1 MKFKKLFDIYIPFIL
16 IFLIFF
22 CFYISSSIA
31 VLKIGTADF
40 NISFDPYK
48 YNRTNNLSI
57 NQHIFESLV
66 TIDNNGKIIPLLA
79 SNWINVDDRT
89 WIFNLKKNVFF
100 SNQQPLTADDVIYSF
115 ERVNLFKNPDLA
127 SNFSINLSIVRMEKI
142 NDYSIKIVTEDIF
155 PTFLL
160 KLRNCAILPKNY
172 IEKNGLDYFLEH
184 PVGTGPYMN
193 PQINENTKITGLE
206 SIKVISFTRNEKYW
220 GKKPYFKKIEF
231 YLTSGDKILEL
242 LKKEELDLA
251 VWMDFDF
258 FYQLP
263 FLKNYKKISI
273 PGLRTNFLVL
283 NCLDKNLSNVQV
295 RKAIYYALD
304 LSEITNKIFFDN
316 ATSANQLVSP
326 YVIGFNPEIP
336 GQSKNIELAKK
347 LLSDAK
353 LLAGFPLKLH
363 FSNKDFIFNKI
374 ALLLK
379 NYLNKINIDLN
390 LISVSDSELSKIRK
404 ERNFEIIPYSLS
416 SGTGDALFILSTL
429 IHSKSGTMGQ
439 YNFSGF
445 SDDEIDNLIKK
456 ATEEFN
462 EKKRIELYQKIME
475 LTMNKLPYIPLYWPN
490 FNAIIKSNLKWQI
503 RSDERVYAFEM
514 SY

>member
-1 MKFKKLFDIYIPFIL
+1 MIFKKLFIIYIPFIL
-16 IFLIFF
+16 IFLTLFSF
-22 CFYISSSIA
+22 SISSSIA
-31 VLKIGTADF
+31 VLKIGTNYF
-40 NISFDPYK
+40 NISLDPYK

-89 WIFNLKKNVFF
+89 WIFNLKKNIFF

-115 ERVNLFKNPDLA
+115 ERVNLFNNRDIA
-127 SNFSINLSIVRMEKI
+127 SDFGINLSIIIMEKI

-155 PTFLL
+155 PAFLL
-160 KLRNCAILPKNY
+160 KLRNCSILPKNY
-172 IEKNGLDYFLEH
+172 IEKNGLSYFLDH

-193 PQINENTKITGLE
+193 PEIIENTKIAGLE
-206 SIKVISFTRNEKYW
+206 NIKVISLTRNEKYW
-220 GKKPYFKKIEF
+220 GKKPYFKKVYF
-231 YLTSGDKILEL
+231 YLSSEDKILEL
-242 LKKEELDLA
+242 LKKEELDIA
-251 VWMDFDF
+251 VWMNFNF
-258 FYQLP
+258 FYELP
-263 FLKNYKKISI
+263 ILKNYKKISI

-283 NCLDKNLSNVQV
+283 NCLDKNLSNVLV
-295 RKAIYYALD
+295 RKAIYYSLD
-304 LSEITNKIFFDN
+304 LNEITKKIFFDN
-316 ATSANQLVSP
+316 STTANQLVSP
-326 YVIGFNPEIP
+326 YVIGFNPKIP
-336 GQSKNIELAKK
+336 LQNKNIELAKK

-353 LLAGFPLKLH
+353 LSEGFPLKLH
-363 FSNKDFIFNKI
+363 FSNQDSIFSKI
-374 ALLLK
+374 ALLIK
-379 NYLNKINIDLN
+379 NYLSKVNIDLS

-404 ERNFEIIPYSLS
+404 ERNFQIIPYSLS

-456 ATEEFN
+456 ASEEFN

-490 FNAIIKSNLKWQI
+490 FNAVIKSN
-503 RSDERVYAFEM
+503 
-514 SY
+514 